1 MVEREYFNTGE
12 NRFFHVCTNGN
23 ALPWMFKDNTDFI
36 IGINR
41 IAICRHLTKVN
52 VISYVLMDNHI
63 HCLLQGTMPQCK
75 DFINKYKQ
83 LTGKYIYSRHSI
95 TGHLRG
101 LESRIIP
108 IEDEE
113 NLLAVLAYIDRNPT
127 VAGYRYL
134 PSEYPWGSARYLF
147 RAPSSNAIMGTSPD
161 MQRKSLQ
168 NMTRESSQNVTL
180 VLPPEMTMGH
190 SPDMQRKSLQNMTS
204 GIRRIA
210 ELPVRERYS
219 LLGTRIELPQ
229 EWMVDENGMIIP
241 SSFWDPSPVESIFKT
256 PGRYLY
262 FLSKKLEG
270 DIDASIS
277 KWNSTFIPDKDL
289 RAVVEQLAQSICG
302 NKDIRTLTV
311 SVRMAIARKL
321 RYEYASTTKQIA
333 RLLHLD
339 LDILKGYI

>member
-1 MVEREYFNTGE
+1 
-12 NRFFHVCTNGN
+12 
-23 ALPWMFKDNTDFI
+23 MFKDNTDFI
-36 IGINR
+36 TGINR

-168 NMTRESSQNVTL
+168 NMT
-180 VLPPEMTMGH
+180 
-190 SPDMQRKSLQNMTS
+190 S

-241 SSFWDPSPVESIFKT
+241 SSFWDPSTVESIFKT

-262 FLSKKLEG
+262 FLSK
-270 DIDASIS
+270 
-277 KWNSTFIPDKDL
+277 N
-289 RAVVEQLAQSICG
+289 
-302 NKDIRTLTV
+302 
-311 SVRMAIARKL
+311 
-321 RYEYASTTKQIA
+321 
-333 RLLHLD
+333 
-339 LDILKGYI
+339 LKGT

>member
-36 IGINR
+36 TGINR

-168 NMTRESSQNVTL
+168 NMT
-180 VLPPEMTMGH
+180 
-190 SPDMQRKSLQNMTS
+190 S

-241 SSFWDPSPVESIFKT
+241 SSFWDPSTVESIFKT

-262 FLSKKLEG
+262 FLSK
-270 DIDASIS
+270 
-277 KWNSTFIPDKDL
+277 N
-289 RAVVEQLAQSICG
+289 
-302 NKDIRTLTV
+302 
-311 SVRMAIARKL
+311 
-321 RYEYASTTKQIA
+321 
-333 RLLHLD
+333 
-339 LDILKGYI
+339 LKGT